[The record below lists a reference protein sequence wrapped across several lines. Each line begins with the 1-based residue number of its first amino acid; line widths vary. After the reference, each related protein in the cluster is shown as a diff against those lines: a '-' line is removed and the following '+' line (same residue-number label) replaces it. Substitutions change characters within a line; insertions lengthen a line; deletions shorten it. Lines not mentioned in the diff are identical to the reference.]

1 VAAHPHRNQ
10 QGSLMADDVVEDFRA
25 SSGRI
30 TGVLGVIFC
39 IGVVVLGL
47 AERERGFPPSI
58 VWAALFGAV
67 LFWAATLR
75 PRVRVTASELC
86 MRNMLSTISVPLAS
100 IEQIVVRQVLS
111 VRAGERRYVSAAV
124 GKSWRQ
130 AMRSDRPRKQGAEAS
145 YPVFVEERLH
155 QLAEDARAREG
166 IALMSDEQL
175 ALARGVRR
183 EWAWPEIV
191 MLTFT
196 ALGFVVALLA

>member
-1 VAAHPHRNQ
+1 MPDEV
-10 QGSLMADDVVEDFRA
+10 MEDFQP

-30 TGVLGVIFC
+30 TGVLGVGIC
-39 IGVVVLGL
+39 VGIVVLGVV
-47 AERERGFPPSI
+47 EYDEGFPPAA

-67 LFWAATLR
+67 LFWSATLR
-75 PRVRVTASELC
+75 PRVRVAGSELRL
-86 MRNMLSTISVPLAS
+86 RNMLTTISVPLAS

-111 VRAGERRYVSAAV
+111 VKAGDHRYISSAV

-130 AMRSDRPRKQGAEAS
+130 ALKPDRPREPSEDAP

-155 QLAEDARAREG
+155 HLAEEARTKAG

-191 MLTFT
+191 LLGFT
-196 ALGFVVALLA
+196 AVGFVVALLA

>member
-1 VAAHPHRNQ
+1 
-10 QGSLMADDVVEDFRA
+10 MAEDVVEDFRA
-25 SSGRI
+25 SNGRI
-30 TGVLGVIFC
+30 TGVLGVITC

-47 AERERGFPPSI
+47 LERDRGFPPWV

-75 PRVRVTASELC
+75 PRVRVTASELR
-86 MRNMLSTISVPLAS
+86 MRNMLSTICVPLAS

-130 AMRSDRPRKQGAEAS
+130 AMRSDRPRKEGAEAP

-155 QLAEDARAREG
+155 KLAEDARAREG
-166 IALMSDEQL
+166 IALMSDEQV
-175 ALARGVRR
+175 ALAQEVRR

-191 MLTFT
+191 LLAFT
-196 ALGFVVALLA
+196 ALGFLVALFA